1 MISKAKDSKAS
12 FSELVEV
19 MKKLRS
25 PDGCL
30 WDREQTHQSIKRNMI
45 EESYEAVEAIDDG
58 EFDALKEELGDLL
71 LQVVFH
77 SQMAEEEGRFDI
89 YDVIFGIVEKIK
101 RRHPHI
107 FNGIKAKSTGEIVK
121 RWEKIK
127 QGEKNDGKN
136 SLNQIPRSLPSLHY
150 ALLIQQ
156 RAARFGFDWDDGRD
170 ILKKLNE
177 ELDEFRHEVEAD
189 GEHIGSE
196 LGDLLFTLVN
206 IARHLNVD
214 PEDAL
219 NSTCKKFINRFN
231 EMEELAKAK
240 GISLEDLSLDEMDEI
255 WDQVKSKKDIG
266 KEKI

>member
-1 MISKAKDSKAS
+1 MTPEEKSKKSS

-19 MKKLRS
+19 MKKLRL
-25 PDGCL
+25 PNGCL

-45 EESYEAVEAIDDG
+45 EESYEAVEAIDEGD
-58 EFDALKEELGDLL
+58 FDALKEELGDLL

-77 SQMAEEEGRFDI
+77 SQMAEEEGKFDI
-89 YDVIFGIVEKIK
+89 YDVIHGIVEKIK

-107 FNGIKAKSTGEIVK
+107 FNGIKVKSTGEIIR

-127 QGEKNDGKN
+127 QGEKDNGKN
-136 SLNQIPRSLPSLHY
+136 SLNQIPKSLPSLHY

-156 RAARFGFDWDDGRD
+156 RVARFGFDWDDSKD
-170 ILKKLNE
+170 ILQKLNE
-177 ELDEFRHEVEAD
+177 ELNEFTHEVEVD
-189 GEHIGSE
+189 GEHTGNE

-219 NSTCKKFINRFN
+219 NSTCKKFISRFN

-240 GISLEDLSLDEMDEI
+240 GRSLEDISLGEMDEI
-255 WDQVKSKKDIG
+255 WNQVKSRKDTG
-266 KEKI
+266 KESK

>member
-1 MISKAKDSKAS
+1 MLS
-12 FSELVEV
+12 LYL
-19 MKKLRS
+19 KK
-25 PDGCL
+25 
-30 WDREQTHQSIKRNMI
+30 
-45 EESYEAVEAIDDG
+45 
-58 EFDALKEELGDLL
+58 
-71 LQVVFH
+71 
-77 SQMAEEEGRFDI
+77 
-89 YDVIFGIVEKIK
+89 KIK

-189 GEHIGSE
+189 GEHIGGE

>member
-1 MISKAKDSKAS
+1 MTSKANDHKAS

-45 EESYEAVEAIDDG
+45 EESYEAVEAIDEG
-58 EFDALKEELGDLL
+58 EFEALKEELGDLL

-89 YDVIFGIVEKIK
+89 YDVIFGIMEKIK

-107 FNGIKAKSTGEIVK
+107 FKGIKAKSTGEIVK

-127 QGEKNDGKN
+127 QGEKNGGKN

-170 ILKKLNE
+170 ILQKLNE
-177 ELDEFRHEVEAD
+177 ELNEFRHEVEAN
-189 GEHIGSE
+189 GEH
-196 LGDLLFTLVN
+196 T
-206 IARHLNVD
+206 
-214 PEDAL
+214 
-219 NSTCKKFINRFN
+219 
-231 EMEELAKAK
+231 
-240 GISLEDLSLDEMDEI
+240 
-255 WDQVKSKKDIG
+255 
-266 KEKI
+266 